1 MDFGKEST
9 KKKRKAVLS
18 KKTKVANKCTAF
30 LFGFIMISFVA
41 FAVCIGSAGYGLYN
55 GVLAS
60 SPDIKDI
67 DATPTGFLSTIVD
80 SKGNTTATLVA
91 SGSNRIY
98 VTIDEIP
105 KNLQNAFIAVE
116 DARFREHNGIDIKG
130 IIRAG
135 VKGVAS
141 GFHFSEGASTI
152 TQQLLKNNVFTNW
165 TSENSQ
171 LDRFKRKIQEQYLAL
186 QLEKVQSK
194 EWILENYLNTVNLGA
209 NSLGVQSAARRYFG
223 KDVSKLNLSECTV
236 IAGITKNPSGYNPIS
251 HPKKNAQRRKQV
263 LNDMKE
269 QGMITN
275 KQYKKALADDVY
287 SRIKAVHARQEEKS
301 SVHSYFDD
309 AVMEQVTHDL
319 MERLGYTQTEA
330 YKALYNGGLTIYS
343 TQDPDMQAICEEEI
357 NNMQNYPFV
366 PKTSFSYMLTVQK
379 KDGTFQYYDEQTM
392 LSYYRSADTQYTIN
406 FSSEQEALAAVEK
419 YKQDIL
425 EKGDSVPENG
435 EVISYTIQPQAAIT
449 VIDQSNGEV
458 KAIVG
463 GRGEKTGNLTL
474 NRATGSVRQPGS
486 TFKVL
491 AAFAPALDTGK
502 MSLASVED
510 DAPYT
515 YKNGVELK
523 NYDDTYRGYTSI
535 REAITHSINVVT
547 VKTLADIGIDT
558 GYNYLTRRFGFTT
571 LTEQDYNEAL
581 ALGGITKGVTNIE
594 LTAAYASIAGGGKYR
609 KPRLYTKILDHE
621 GNVLLDNQPQ
631 SHEAVSEKTAWLL
644 TNAMEDVMTKG
655 TGQAANFEGIPL
667 AGKSGT
673 TTKNKDVLFAGFSPY
688 YTCVVW
694 GGFDDA
700 SEQDD
705 AEVAYPK
712 LIWKSVMS
720 KIHENLP
727 KKEFS
732 KPDGIVEA
740 EVCKESGLLMKEG
753 VCTNDPRGAM
763 AVTEYFDE
771 EFLPEEEC
779 NHHALIRICAVS
791 GKHAGPY
798 CPVASSSIRLIG
810 GSPGSAESSYMY
822 TGDLT
827 DVCLIHM
834 QAPNTAAGDA
844 SMGNTGGDDT
854 KIDDTGID
862 DTQIDDTNTDDNP
875 IEGHEDLGGQ
885 EDTQG
890 QENATGQERSEG
902 QENAGI
908 QDGSAGDLEN
918 GSEHQ

>member
-1 MDFGKEST
+1 MMDFGKEST
-9 KKKRKAVLS
+9 RKKRKAVLS
-18 KKTKVANKCTAF
+18 KKTKVAHKCTAY
-30 LFGFIMISFVA
+30 LCGLVMVSVLA
-41 FAVCIGSAGYGLYN
+41 FAVCVGSGAYGLYN

-165 TSENSQ
+165 TSEDSQ

-236 IAGITKNPSGYNPIS
+236 IAGVTKNPTGYNPIV

-269 QGMITN
+269 QGMIT
-275 KQYKKALADDVY
+275 KAQYKKALADDVY
-287 SRIKAVHARQEEKS
+287 SRIKAVHAREEDRS

-309 AVMEQVTHDL
+309 AVMEQVIDDL

-330 YKALYNGGLTIYS
+330 YKALYNSGLTIYS

-357 NNMQNYPFV
+357 NNMLNYPSA

-379 KDGTFQYYDEQTM
+379 KDGTFQYYDDQTM
-392 LSYYRSADTQYTIN
+392 LSYYRSSDKQYTIN
-406 FSSEQEALAAVEK
+406 FSTEEEARAAVER

-425 EKGDSVPENG
+425 EKGDTVPENG
-435 EVISYTIQPQAAIT
+435 EVISFTIQPQAALT

-463 GRGEKTGNLTL
+463 GRGKKTGNLTL

-486 TFKVL
+486 TFKIL

-515 YKNGVELK
+515 YKNGTELK
-523 NYDDTYRGYTSI
+523 NYDEVYRGFTSI

-547 VKTLADIGIDT
+547 VKTLTDIGIDT
-558 GYNYLTRRFGFTT
+558 GYHYLTRRFGFTT

-594 LTAAYASIAGGGKYR
+594 LTAAYAAIAGGGRYT

-631 SHEAVSEKTAWLL
+631 THEAVSEKTAWLL
-644 TNAMEDVMTKG
+644 TNAMQDVMTKG
-655 TGQAANFEGIPL
+655 TGRPANFEEMTL

-673 TTKNKDVLFAGFSPY
+673 TTKNKDALFAGFSPY

-694 GGFDDA
+694 GGFDDG
-700 SEQDD
+700 SEQDNG
-705 AEVAYPK
+705 EVSYPK

-720 KIHENLP
+720 RIHEGLL
-727 KKEFS
+727 KKDFEM
-732 KPDGIVEA
+732 PDGIVEA
-740 EVCKESGLLMKEG
+740 EVCKESGLLMKKG

-771 EFLPEEEC
+771 EYLPEKEC
-779 NHHALIRICAVS
+779 DHHARIGFCLVS
-791 GKHAGPY
+791 GKLAGPN
-798 CPVASSSIRLIG
+798 CPTSYSRIRLVG
-810 GSPGSAESSYMY
+810 GATDSAKGAYMY
-822 TGDLT
+822 TGDLGDT
-827 DVCLIHM
+827 CTIHI
-834 QAPNTAAGDA
+834 QLPSDTAA
-844 SMGNTGGDDT
+844 
-854 KIDDTGID
+854 
-862 DTQIDDTNTDDNP
+862 DDTNTDDTAADDTNTDDTAADDTNADDTAADGTNLDDTNMDDMNMEGMSP
-875 IEGHEDLGGQ
+875 DGTRVDEMKPDDSNESTINEHDDFMIE
-885 EDTQG
+885 
-890 QENATGQERSEG
+890 R
-902 QENAGI
+902 
-908 QDGSAGDLEN
+908 
-918 GSEHQ
+918 